1 MKRAGMLVYILLVLS
16 VLATAPAVSY
26 AAGDTQTRTSQK
38 GAYQADVTVVGGGGL
53 RIGPNSVEIRL
64 RDRTGRPLEGARL
77 TVAPWM
83 TDTDSGVWEKPVVS
97 EKGKGLYGADNV
109 SIVRSG
115 RWELKLS
122 VKHGSLEDRIVVSYN
137 VAGKE
142 QQAQPKPAKAKGGYS
157 RTVKSY
163 TIPSVTLLNQD
174 GKRVNI
180 KTLVDSGKPVIVNF
194 IYTTCT
200 TICPVLSASFSNLR
214 KDLGPDIDKVQFISI
229 SIDPEHDRPEQMKK
243 YLSRFT
249 NQKGWEFLT
258 GSREDITKVLKA
270 FDALVVDKM
279 AHEPIYMLRS
289 PRSDEWV
296 RIKGLT
302 WSSDLMGELKSLGRI

>member
-1 MKRAGMLVYILLVLS
+1 MKRLIVIVGLLALLPMLVAAEEQQPRTTMKGVFAIES
-16 VLATAPAVSY
+16 VV
-26 AAGDTQTRTSQK
+26 AGNT
-38 GAYQADVTVVGGGGL
+38 L
-53 RIGPNSVEIRL
+53 RIGSNSVEFRL
-64 RDRTGRPLEGARL
+64 RDKAGRPVEGARL
-77 TVAPWM
+77 TVSPWLTEM
-83 TDTDSGVWEKPVVS
+83 GSGVWDKPQVQ
-97 EKGKGLYGADNV
+97 EKGGGKYLAENV

-115 RWELKLS
+115 RWELRVA
-122 VKHGSLEDRIVVSYN
+122 VKKGSQEDRALFVYT

-142 QQAQPKPAKAKGGYS
+142 PQGAAKPVKAKGAYS
-157 RTVKSY
+157 RSVKNY

-180 KTLVDSGKPVIVNF
+180 KSLVESGKPVIVNF

-214 KDLGPDIDKVQFISI
+214 KDLGPDADKVQFISI

-243 YLSRFT
+243 YLARFT

-258 GSREDITKVLKA
+258 GSREEINRVLKA
-270 FDALVVDKM
+270 FDATVVDKM
-279 AHEPIYMLRS
+279 AHEPLYMLRGS
-289 PRSDEWV
+289 RSDEWV

-302 WSSDLMGELKSLGRI
+302 WSTDLLNELKGLERI